1 MLPIPGELDVLGG
14 HLRGKRGGGGEGGQA
29 DLAGV
34 LRVQL
39 YMMVMIVKMKLMIGT
54 MKLMM
59 RKMIV
64 IMVKMILVI
73 KLWQPRW
80 RPTTASWRRTE

>member
-1 MLPIPGELDVLGG
+1 MFLADIYGAKEGEEEKEDRQTLQVSYI
-14 HLRGKRGGGGEGGQA
+14 
-29 DLAGV
+29 
-34 LRVQL
+34 L
-39 YMMVMIVKMKLMIGT
+39 YMMIIIVKLMIVMMGT